1 MSDKKTFSPEK
12 EEVQGENSDTASADS
27 SVQEAE
33 IPTTMPLLA
42 VRDIVVFNYM
52 ILPLFVGREKSVQA
66 VDAALNGSRY
76 IFISTQKDEGV
87 DDPSPEDLYAT
98 GTVAMIMRMLKMPDG
113 RLKVLVQEIGRASCR
128 ERV

>member
-1 MSDKKTFSPEK
+1 MSDEKTFSPEK
-12 EEVQGENSDTASADS
+12 DEIQGENSDTASAES
-27 SVQEAE
+27 SLQEAE

-76 IFISTQKDEGV
+76 IFISTQKDEAV
-87 DDPSPEDLYAT
+87 DDPAPDDLYT
-98 GTVAMIMRMLKMPDG
+98 
-113 RLKVLVQEIGRASCR
+113 
-128 ERV
+128 

>member
-12 EEVQGENSDTASADS
+12 DELQGENSDTASADN

-52 ILPLFVGREKSVQA
+52 ILPLFVGRDKSVQA

-87 DDPSPEDLYAT
+87 DDPSPEDLYTT
-98 GTVAMIMRMLKMPDG
+98 GTVAMIMRMLNCATVTQHQNYRDQRG
-113 RLKVLVQEIGRASCR
+113 LIDL
-128 ERV
+128 